1 LTYDAFTPSI
11 TNREQERDLRLLER
25 VLEERGRVMPT
36 VTVEPPG
43 HAWRRELKLRGRDSD
58 RRTRNDHN
66 RCPWVHELRARLSGL
81 EPHVGSFHVDEP
93 DELTYAE
100 WLRLQKAEDEEVY
113 ADELELYAIGDGVFG
128 HEPQDGYQGEPLDGF
143 NDLDSYGGPGYY
155 EYRWAS

>member
-1 LTYDAFTPSI
+1 LTYDAFTPS
-11 TNREQERDLRLLER
+11 
-25 VLEERGRVMPT
+25 
-36 VTVEPPG
+36 